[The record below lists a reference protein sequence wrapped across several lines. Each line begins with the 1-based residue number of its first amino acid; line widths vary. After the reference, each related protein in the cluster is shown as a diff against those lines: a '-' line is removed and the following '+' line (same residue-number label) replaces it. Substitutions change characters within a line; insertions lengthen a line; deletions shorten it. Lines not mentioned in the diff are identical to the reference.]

1 MLVLLNN
8 LIVDIP
14 EFSDRRFEDGFSI
27 YEVIR
32 IFKGKPLFFKDNVLR
47 LENSIKKSNIDIDC
61 SNIHLIDKISELIR
75 LNNIEEGNVKYVL
88 HSTKGKVD
96 EYLYEIHSSYPSGVD
111 YMQGVNVISLRAER
125 ENPEIKYINTELRAL
140 TDNLIRKKNVYEIVL
155 INHMGNVTEGS
166 RSNIFFIKKD
176 ALYTAPLY
184 QVLAGTSR
192 KRVIDIC
199 NQDSFA
205 LHEEEI
211 PYASLK
217 DFDSAFI
224 TGTSPLILPI
234 RKLDDMEFDVDNS
247 LLRKLMSIYF
257 SKLE

>member
-1 MLVLLNN
+1 
-8 LIVDIP
+8 
-14 EFSDRRFEDGFSI
+14 
-27 YEVIR
+27 
-32 IFKGKPLFFKDNVLR
+32 
-47 LENSIKKSNIDIDC
+47 
-61 SNIHLIDKISELIR
+61 
-75 LNNIEEGNVKYVL
+75 
-88 HSTKGKVD
+88 
-96 EYLYEIHSSYPSGVD
+96 
-111 YMQGVNVISLRAER
+111 
-125 ENPEIKYINTELRAL
+125 KYINTELRAL